1 MGKTTK
7 TMTVILGITV
17 ASGMGTTAQA
27 QNADFKG
34 FPDVPKNHWAYQA
47 VTDLAQRGI
56 VQGYPAE
63 GGKLRTRSSAQPNIN
78 SSTKPMVKPA
88 AKSKQTH

>member
-1 MGKTTK
+1 MKTFMLAMLIAVAT
-7 TMTVILGITV
+7 GI
-17 ASGMGTTAQA
+17 GMAAKA

-63 GGKLRTRSSAQPNIN
+63 GGKLKVKTAALPNTASSA
-78 SSTKPMVKPA
+78 KPVGKRA
-88 AKSKQTH
+88 AKSKLAR